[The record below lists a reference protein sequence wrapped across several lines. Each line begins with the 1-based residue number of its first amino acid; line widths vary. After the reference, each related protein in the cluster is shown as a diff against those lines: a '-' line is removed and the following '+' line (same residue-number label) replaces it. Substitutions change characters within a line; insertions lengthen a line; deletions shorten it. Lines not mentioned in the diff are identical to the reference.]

1 MTIKELLG
9 KNWKEGMSVEDID
22 KALESFTMPE
32 DMTSEVDKLR
42 NQLSK
47 ANSEAKSY
55 KDKLNEKL
63 TDEEKAR
70 EERDKEIA
78 DIRAELEAYK
88 QKDAVNEN
96 IKSLLSLGYDEA
108 LAENTAKAMV
118 AGDLKTV
125 FANQKTFIE
134 SVKAGVKSE
143 VLKDTPTPSGG
154 TANVPAVTKEQF
166 DKMGF
171 TEMMEFQHNNP
182 ELYNEYTKGD

>member
-78 DIRAELEAYK
+78 DIKAELEAYK

-143 VLKDTPTPSGG
+143 VLKDPPTPSGG